1 MPVMG
6 AIVTFSPD
14 EGLRRAAEL
23 GLSQNVAVTLGP
35 SMGARRAFVIE
46 TSSTHE
52 EKLIIEQ
59 LLADPGVVDLQV
71 ASHDI
76 SDLTAEPEH
85 DRDDNPEMPRS

>member
-23 GLSQNVAVTLGP
+23 SLSQNVAVTLGP
-35 SMGARRAFVIE
+35 SMGARRVVVIE
-46 TSSTHE
+46 TSSIDE
-52 EKLIIEQ
+52 EKLVLES

-76 SDLTAEPEH
+76 SDLIAEPEH
-85 DRDDNPEMPRS
+85 ERDDDPEKPRS